1 MRTKLPSFG
10 VRSVQKGRRI
20 AVDERLL
27 QNLSIQEGDQVELF
41 LDTQD
46 EAIVI
51 KKVQNRPSE
60 AKSG

>member
-10 VRSVQKGRRI
+10 VRSVQKGRCI

-27 QNLSIQEGDQVELF
+27 QNLGIQEGDQVELF
-41 LDTQD
+41 LDTDD

-60 AKSG
+60 SKSG